1 MMKPGSPDVLP
12 HCAQWLGYA
21 GLLPQLGVVVTLA
34 AGGNEA
40 RFSAVAL
47 GYAYASLIL
56 SFVGGLW
63 WGLASRDRARAPNWI
78 WVAAVVPSLVAL
90 ASAIPWA
97 LGFSWPGPSLVLLGL
112 SLVSTVTIDAL
123 LDRRGLCPA
132 GWLALRARLS
142 VGLGALTLLSA
153 LL

>member
-1 MMKPGSPDVLP
+1 MKSGSADVLP
-12 HCAQWLGYA
+12 PIAQWLGYA
-21 GLLPQLGVVVTLA
+21 GLLPQLCVVVTLA
-34 AGGNEA
+34 AGETGS
-40 RFSAVAL
+40 RFSAMAL
-47 GYAYASLIL
+47 GYAYAALIL

-63 WGLASRDRARAPNWI
+63 WGLASRDPARAPNWI
-78 WVAAVVPSLVAL
+78 WVAAVIPSLVAL

-97 LGFSWPGPSLVLLGL
+97 LGDTWPGPSLVLLGL
-112 SLVSTVTIDAL
+112 SLASSVIIDVL
-123 LDRRGLCPA
+123 LDRRGLCPS